1 MENNHLI
8 PINNLSKLI
17 HHDYTFIDLRD
28 TSQFNKLHITKFI
41 NIPYDQFINNPPKLS
56 KNKPIY
62 LICYTGT
69 KSLSLA
75 KKLSSLGYQAYS
87 FSGGFYVIEHPINNQ
102 FYYKILLL
110 FQHLHFPLPASAFP
124 LEFHHSTHLL
134 P

>member
-1 MENNHLI
+1 MAELYHCYTLFSISFIQYNEVKYMENNHLI
-8 PINNLSKLI
+8 PISNLSKLI

-87 FSGGFYVIEHPINNQ
+87 FSGGFYTIEHPINNQ
-102 FYYKILLL
+102 FY
-110 FQHLHFPLPASAFP
+110 
-124 LEFHHSTHLL
+124 
-134 P
+134 

>member
-1 MENNHLI
+1 MDKKTIKDIEVTGKVVLCRVDFNV
-8 PINNLSKLI
+8 P
-17 HHDYTFIDLRD
+17 R
-28 TSQFNKLHITKFI
+28 NKLHITKFI

-102 FYYKILLL
+102 FY
-110 FQHLHFPLPASAFP
+110 
-124 LEFHHSTHLL
+124 
-134 P
+134 

>member
-8 PINNLSKLI
+8 PISNLSKLI

-41 NIPYDQFINNPPKLS
+41 NNPPKLS
-56 KNKPIY
+56 KSKPIY

-87 FSGGFYVIEHPINNQ
+87 FSGGFYAIEHPINNQ
-102 FYYKILLL
+102 FY
-110 FQHLHFPLPASAFP
+110 
-124 LEFHHSTHLL
+124 
-134 P
+134 